1 MKKVILASGNKGK
14 LSELQSYLT
23 RLNIELVP
31 QPKTAEY
38 DVEETGTTFVENAII
53 KARHAAKLSGLP
65 AIADDSGL
73 MIDALDFQPG
83 VYTARYA
90 GVGCSSQDN
99 IDLILKNL
107 KSYPDLEKRKA
118 TFICVLVY
126 MESAIDPLPVVSL
139 GTWRGAIYPKMM
151 GEGGFGYDPIFWDFK
166 HQMTAA
172 QMSKELK
179 SELSHRG
186 EACRKLLDKLS
197 ARYKSLM
204 AQSQ

>member
-73 MIDALDFQPG
+73 MIDALTFNPEFIPPDTPESG
-83 VYTARYA
+83 AARRTI
-90 GVGCSSQDN
+90 S
-99 IDLILKNL
+99 I
-107 KSYPDLEKRKA
+107 
-118 TFICVLVY
+118 
-126 MESAIDPLPVVSL
+126 
-139 GTWRGAIYPKMM
+139 
-151 GEGGFGYDPIFWDFK
+151 
-166 HQMTAA
+166 
-172 QMSKELK
+172 
-179 SELSHRG
+179 
-186 EACRKLLDKLS
+186 
-197 ARYKSLM
+197 
-204 AQSQ
+204 

>member
-23 RLNIELVP
+23 RLNIELIP
-31 QPKTAEY
+31 QPKTLEY
-38 DVEETGTTFVENAII
+38 EVEETGTTFVENAII

-65 AIADDSGL
+65 VIADDSGL

-107 KSYPDLEKRKA
+107 KSYPDLEQRKA

-126 MESAIDPLPVVSL
+126 MESAIDPLPVISL

-151 GEGGFGYDPIFWDFK
+151 GESGFGYDPIFWDFK
-166 HQMTAA
+166 NQMTAA

-179 SELSHRG
+179 SSLSHRG
-186 EACRKLLDKLS
+186 QACRKLLKKLTM
-197 ARYKSLM
+197 KNKLVVFKN
-204 AQSQ
+204 Q